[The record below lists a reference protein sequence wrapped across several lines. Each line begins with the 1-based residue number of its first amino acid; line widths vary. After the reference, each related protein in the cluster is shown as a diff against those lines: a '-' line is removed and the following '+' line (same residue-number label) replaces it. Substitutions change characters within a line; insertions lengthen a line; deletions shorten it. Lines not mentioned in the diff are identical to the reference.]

1 MEKPSVL
8 LIAWRFLMPVLLIA
22 LAALAITG
30 GTFFFW
36 GEFSLRAYSDRLF
49 WAGIAAIMV
58 GGFTT
63 WSALG
68 SYSTLGTPN
77 VLTAPGD
84 ARIAHGRV
92 KEHLEMNARRY
103 GFILRWFVAG
113 GICMLISAL
122 VETLTR

>member
-8 LIAWRFLMPVLLIA
+8 FSAWRFLMPVLLIV
-22 LAALAITG
+22 LAALLLTAA
-30 GTFFFW
+30 TFFAW

-49 WAGIAAIMV
+49 WASIGVILL
-58 GGFTT
+58 GGVAV

-84 ARIAHGRV
+84 ARIAHERV
-92 KEHLEMNARRY
+92 KEHIATNAKRY
-103 GFILRWFVAG
+103 TVVLRMFVSGAL
-113 GICMLISAL
+113 CMAISAL
-122 VETLTR
+122 VEIVTR